1 MMKYI
6 KKQVNMTPFFRKT
19 IVSKFKVAGISTVLT
34 ALLCAALPMS
44 YASDIE
50 IYKVPE
56 DSVGST
62 TLMLMLDLS
71 GSMGYGAGYSNTSM
85 SIQDDYGVCVGSRSS
100 VVEDTTTT
108 PLYSRYYCPVSAS
121 AASSKV
127 KDPQTG
133 CEKQANGNYRL
144 ACLILTCE
152 SALFVC

>member
-1 MMKYI
+1 MLMMKYI

-71 GSMGYGAGYSNTSM
+71 GSMGWGEGYVDNRSRPYTSM
-85 SIQDDYGVCVGSRSS
+85 SIENDYGVCAG
-100 VVEDTTTT
+100 TN
-108 PLYSRYYCPVSAS
+108 
-121 AASSKV
+121 
-127 KDPQTG
+127 TG
-133 CEKQANGNYRL
+133 IQ
-144 ACLILTCE
+144 
-152 SALFVC
+152 